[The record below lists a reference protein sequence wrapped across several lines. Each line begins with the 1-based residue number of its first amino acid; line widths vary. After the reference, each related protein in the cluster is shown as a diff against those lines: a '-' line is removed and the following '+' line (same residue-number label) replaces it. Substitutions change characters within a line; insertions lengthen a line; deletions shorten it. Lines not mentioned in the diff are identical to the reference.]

1 MSSGKTT
8 VKNIVSGVA
17 TTIDDNVTVADIV
30 VMYQGSPETIRFLFN
45 IEDMDVVVTV
55 EDPAVQSQRDIQDV
69 PLHYPEVH
77 PVTVTTMDKVGVSGT
92 KMQRKMRAQMRA
104 VVEAA
109 AHGINYTLK
118 IIRES
123 SSNRR
128 QGGILEKVWTTTY
141 HVEYKDA

>member
-1 MSSGKTT
+1 MSSGKIT

-17 TTIDDNVTVADIV
+17 TTIDDDVTAADIV
-30 VMYQGSPETIRFLFN
+30 VMYQGSPETIRYLFN

-55 EDPAVQSQRDIQDV
+55 EDPAVQSRRDIQDI
-69 PLHYPEVH
+69 PEHYPEVH
-77 PVTVTTMDKVGVSGT
+77 PVTVTTMDKVGVTGT
-92 KMQRKMRAQMRA
+92 KMQRKMRAQMRS

-109 AHGINYTLK
+109 AQGINYTLK